1 MQNGMHDTRMDSLC
15 SLGRDIPKDTCK
27 LGKIAFVHR
36 EPGILWFKIKSKAFW
51 NNHAPRKGQTW
62 RDLGNQLLWYWGA
75 GLKSQ
80 GTWQRLSPSSLQEQ
94 AVRKKWTAEE
104 FQSAWEHTWPQLS
117 AQRKKSQ
124 KSNPAFKNLYQLA
137 KDKLFLECFLQW
149 GPHFSVRM
157 GGSKPKGNSFKSR
170 GEGNWGREGD

>member
-1 MQNGMHDTRMDSLC
+1 MLQEKVR
-15 SLGRDIPKDTCK
+15 LG
-27 LGKIAFVHR
+27 
-36 EPGILWFKIKSKAFW
+36 EILAANSS
-51 NNHAPRKGQTW
+51 
-62 RDLGNQLLWYWGA
+62 WYWGT

-80 GTWQRLSPSSLQEQ
+80 GTWQCLSPSSLWEQ
-94 AVRKKWTAEE
+94 AVRKKGTAEE

-124 KSNPAFKNLYQLA
+124 RSNSAFKNLYQLA
-137 KDKLFLECFLQW
+137 KDKLFLECLLQW

-170 GEGNWGREGD
+170 GEGNWGRDSNFNRAGSGLNARRNKLVL

>member
-1 MQNGMHDTRMDSLC
+1 MLQEKVR
-15 SLGRDIPKDTCK
+15 LG
-27 LGKIAFVHR
+27 
-36 EPGILWFKIKSKAFW
+36 EILAANSSWC
-51 NNHAPRKGQTW
+51 
-62 RDLGNQLLWYWGA
+62 WGT

-80 GTWQRLSPSSLQEQ
+80 GTWQCPSPCSPWEQ
-94 AVRKKWTAEE
+94 ADRREWTAEE

-124 KSNPAFKNLYQLA
+124 RSNSAFKNLCQLA

-170 GEGNWGREGD
+170 GEGNWGRESNFNRAGSWLNARRNMLAL